1 MKRPYHKYFQFF
13 LLFIF
18 LPALL
23 TKFFSPHSSKFL
35 LFFYLVELTVVF
47 FFARKI
53 IIKKYGFDLR
63 LQNLQEQM
71 NLLQVSY
78 SANLRNNAALIE
90 KLERYNSLRELLEE
104 LNSSFDLELLSE
116 ILTLRSFRLIG
127 KNQGVCILYLTDQ
140 QNQKLILFKTKKEDP
155 RLIIKAKE
163 GDVLDY
169 WVVKHGSPLLIEDL
183 KNDFRFDTEKI
194 VFFDSRPLL
203 SLISAPFLSDNK
215 LLGILR
221 LDSKTAGTYSQDDL
235 RFLTAI
241 SDLGSVAIEN
251 SELYKSTQD
260 LAIHDSLTKFY
271 TKSFFLDTLKEECR
285 KNVKDAAH
293 LSLLMID
300 IDLFKNYNDQFGHT
314 AGDLVL
320 KHLSKI
326 LVNSL
331 LPYNSV
337 ISRFG
342 GEEFGVLMLGVSKD
356 RAFDFA
362 QELRKEIESERII
375 LRRVPTGVTVSIGVA
390 SFGQDV
396 ADHEEFIRRADKAM
410 YEAKQ
415 KGRNAVCSI

>member
-1 MKRPYHKYFQFF
+1 M
-13 LLFIF
+13 
-18 LPALL
+18 
-23 TKFFSPHSSKFL
+23 
-35 LFFYLVELTVVF
+35 
-47 FFARKI
+47 
-53 IIKKYGFDLR
+53 
-63 LQNLQEQM
+63 
-71 NLLQVSY
+71 
-78 SANLRNNAALIE
+78 
-90 KLERYNSLRELLEE
+90 
-104 LNSSFDLELLSE
+104 
-116 ILTLRSFRLIG
+116 
-127 KNQGVCILYLTDQ
+127 
-140 QNQKLILFKTKKEDP
+140 
-155 RLIIKAKE
+155 
-163 GDVLDY
+163 
-169 WVVKHGSPLLIEDL
+169 
-183 KNDFRFDTEKI
+183 
-194 VFFDSRPLL
+194 
-203 SLISAPFLSDNK
+203 
-215 LLGILR
+215 
-221 LDSKTAGTYSQDDL
+221 
-235 RFLTAI
+235 
-241 SDLGSVAIEN
+241 
-251 SELYKSTQD
+251 
-260 LAIHDSLTKFY
+260 TKFY

-342 GEEFGVLMLGVSKD
+342 GEEFCVLMLGVSKD